1 MALASNKSDL
11 FDMEEVSQE
20 EGTKYAEEIDAS
32 FTMVS
37 AYSGA
42 GISQLFENIG
52 MKYLDLDLE
61 EEDENKEGN
70 LKLTTIK
77 LVEDDDDGK
86 RTNLCCSYY

>member
-86 RTNLCCSYY
+86 RKNLCCSYY

>member
-86 RTNLCCSYY
+86 RNNLCCSYY